1 MVYLDTSVA
10 VSLFCP
16 ETTSPATFEWMQE
29 SNEPLMSCDW
39 IRTEFSSALA
49 MKYRLGHLNDKT
61 LKTTQQEF
69 ERFIHSGV
77 RLAPVSREM
86 FEQAAR
92 LASQPESGLR
102 AGDALHLAAAL
113 ALGTTAVA
121 TFDSTLAVNAQNLG
135 LGNPLG
141 KRTA

>member
-10 VSLFCP
+10 VSLLCP
-16 ETTSPATFEWMQE
+16 ETTSPAALEWLAQ
-29 SNEPLMSCDW
+29 SDEPLVSCDW

-49 MKYRLGHLNDKT
+49 MKYRLGHLNNKMLT
-61 LKTTQQEF
+61 ATQQEF
-69 ERFIHSGV
+69 EHFIHSGV

-86 FEQAAR
+86 FEQAAQ
-92 LASQPESGLR
+92 LAAQPQSNLR

-113 ALGTTAVA
+113 MLGAKAIA
-121 TFDSTLAVNAQNLG
+121 TFDSHMALNAKGSG

-141 KRTA
+141 